1 MPTNRRDA
9 VRIQLLELARADR
22 RVTGAA
28 ITGSAAAG
36 TQDEWSDID
45 LFFGVSEAEPAE
57 VLDTF
62 TAYLYGELGA
72 LHHFDLVAGSAV
84 YRGFL
89 LDDLLEVDLGFTPA
103 SEFRSFGAA
112 SFQVVFGEA
121 AAPSPTPD
129 ADVDQHAG
137 RIWHHVLH
145 ARSSIERGRPWLAEY
160 WISQARFHVLT
171 LAAHRC
177 GLETAYAKG
186 ADALPEPVKAALAA
200 ALVRDLDASELSR
213 ALEAVTA
220 AALTELRQ
228 HDPAT
233 AARLR
238 EPLLTAV
245 RRTDAS
251 FKGDRVTRLVHDVAK
266 VETDR
271 RVAEI

>member
-1 MPTNRRDA
+1 MVPAPTMPMPTGPERFITTPCLPGDPLERTGSRRAAAGEVGLEADLTVILGPPGGRSRGDLRPTPGTTGRLCGVPPTRRDA
-9 VRIQLLELARADR
+9 VRIQLLELARADG

-84 YRGFL
+84 CRGFL

-129 ADVDQHAG
+129 ADVDQQPG
-137 RIWHHVLH
+137 RLRHHVLH
-145 ARSSIERGRPWLAEY
+145 ARSHIRRGRPW
-160 WISQARFHVLT
+160 
-171 LAAHRC
+171 
-177 GLETAYAKG
+177 
-186 ADALPEPVKAALAA
+186 
-200 ALVRDLDASELSR
+200 
-213 ALEAVTA
+213 
-220 AALTELRQ
+220 
-228 HDPAT
+228 
-233 AARLR
+233 
-238 EPLLTAV
+238 
-245 RRTDAS
+245 
-251 FKGDRVTRLVHDVAK
+251 
-266 VETDR
+266 
-271 RVAEI
+271 